1 MIANPSQGQRQGRDD
16 EDFNTLNI
24 HLNSSP
30 TRNVLQHDVRIAL
43 QPNFTDRLT
52 NPFTFLQSDAT
63 VRRLNQA
70 LSALHKKSDEIQA
83 LQGALALERE
93 KSSKLEA
100 KVEAAWQSSSTTT
113 REGIALSTQPQQTE
127 IARER
132 ALWDA
137 HREAMK
143 LQSTKWEAD
152 CAKWVRDKELW
163 ESECEKWSA
172 ERASMIEVREAL
184 VADVTRS
191 NSSLDAL
198 TRSKSL
204 AEKDRDF
211 FRDQYT
217 QASCFVSATRA
228 ENVELEQKA
237 KIAEGQARDG
247 VALIKHMF
255 ENQIKALK
263 EDVDRWRGVSA
274 LLQEKDRRTDDLI
287 RRRAAEHPELAERC
301 RELECQVD
309 SLRANL
315 IELGRAHQKSSVERD
330 KIQDLKP
337 PELREH
343 NQMPDFHLMKLSYT
357 ELEPGEILELNGL
370 PDPDTSSL
378 SQADAL
384 EPEEV
389 EEEECGLYPCKWKTG
404 ADIIDQC
411 QQTFDCREVGSA
423 FELNLAGTQ
432 RQYRIWIGTCIIVI
446 IALSWER
453 GVLFE

>member
-1 MIANPSQGQRQGRDD
+1 A
-16 EDFNTLNI
+16 
-24 HLNSSP
+24 
-30 TRNVLQHDVRIAL
+30 
-43 QPNFTDRLT
+43 
-52 NPFTFLQSDAT
+52 QSDAT

-70 LSALHKKSDEIQA
+70 LSTLHKKSDEIQA

-93 KSSKLEA
+93 KTSKLEA
-100 KVEAAWQSSSTTT
+100 EVQAAWQSSSTTT
-113 REGIALSTQPQQTE
+113 REGIASSTQPVGAMQTNSAVSE
-127 IARER
+127 LADMKAKWNQEREV
-132 ALWDA
+132 
-137 HREAMK
+137 
-143 LQSTKWEAD
+143 WEAGRPD
-152 CAKWVRDKELW
+152 LAKWVRDKELW
-163 ESECEKWSA
+163 ESEREKWSA

-217 QASCFVSATRA
+217 QASGFVSDTRA

-247 VALIKHMF
+247 VALVKHMF

-301 RELECQVD
+301 RQLECQVD

-337 PELREH
+337 SELREH

-357 ELEPGEILELNGL
+357 ELEPGEIIELNGL

-411 QQTFDCREVGSA
+411 QQSFDC
-423 FELNLAGTQ
+423 
-432 RQYRIWIGTCIIVI
+432 
-446 IALSWER
+446 
-453 GVLFE
+453 